1 MNLKNL
7 LKVFKKEKPQL
18 NPIYQNAIPAS
29 ISYKQVKQALEN
41 ESLSEVI
48 ATFEFFKRFDT
59 QISSEIGRRKMQ
71 VVRLPLIIESKDKA
85 QDAFLKE
92 LVNKRDFRKFLFE
105 CSSSLVYGFSSFILN
120 WESLNSKIFPKPS
133 YISHRYF
140 DSDMEYRAYIIQGS
154 DRIYLDST
162 QDIYTLYHPSDTG
175 NIIESSLM
183 NKIVSLASLKHV
195 TITRYMQYL
204 DSFAV
209 PPLIIKSDA
218 LSSKETSD
226 LLLKSA
232 LNLRSNGVGLFSLN
246 DILEVLN
253 GNVDK
258 GTFLEFIR
266 YCDECLSKIITGQVL
281 AGNSVQN
288 GTQALGLVHEGIAR
302 NILEYDASLLGE
314 NLIALLKRTL
324 ELNFSKVAPFS
335 FEIDTNTEKDEK
347 LQAEVYNLLSNMG
360 ITIPLKHLENT
371 FKIEG
376 LEYKEDNFMQNF
388 KQGLE
393 SNKNSLDRNKNAT
406 QTKNKLQNKTKPIR
420 LPATK
425 LDKEL
430 DKIPIDSNFDIEEFI
445 KDCETYEEASQK
457 IYQAFSGEE
466 LLLKEQELLAYMLQA
481 NLYGIQKESK
491 NRGNPRQTKF

>member
-7 LKVFKKEKPQL
+7 FKAFKKEKQTL

-105 CSSSLVYGFSSFILN
+105 CSSS
-120 WESLNSKIFPKPS
+120 
-133 YISHRYF
+133 SHRYF
-140 DSDMEYRAYIIQGS
+140 DSDMEYKPYIIQGS

-162 QDIYTLYHPSDTG
+162 EYIYTLYHPSDTG

-183 NKIVSLASLKHV
+183 NKIVSLASLKHA

-218 LSSKETSD
+218 LNSKETSD

-246 DILEVLN
+246 DILEVLH

-324 ELNFSKVAPFS
+324 ELNFAKVAPFS

-430 DKIPIDSNFDIEEFI
+430 DKILVESNFDIEEFI
-445 KDCETYEEASQK
+445 QDCETYEEASNK
-457 IYQAFSGEE
+457 IYAAFSGEE
-466 LLLKEQELLAYMLQA
+466 LLLREEELYNYMLHSQ
-481 NLYGIQKESK
+481 LLGMQS
-491 NRGNPRQTKF
+491 